1 MYKLNSKT
9 HSILKFVKSITRWL
23 KKKIILIFVAFMIG
37 LSNGMYE
44 EDQMVNDNQPK
55 TEQEQKEND
64 DDIFE

>member
-1 MYKLNSKT
+1 MYKLNSRIYST
-9 HSILKFVKSITRWL
+9 LRFIKSITHWI
-23 KKKIILIFVAFMIG
+23 KKKIILILVAFMIG

-44 EDQMVNDNQPK
+44 ENQMTNDNQSK

>member
-9 HSILKFVKSITRWL
+9 HSILKFVKSTIHWI
-23 KKKIILIFVAFMIG
+23 KKKIILILVAFMIG

-44 EDQMVNDNQPK
+44 EDQMINNNQPK
-55 TEQEQKEND
+55 TEQEQKETD